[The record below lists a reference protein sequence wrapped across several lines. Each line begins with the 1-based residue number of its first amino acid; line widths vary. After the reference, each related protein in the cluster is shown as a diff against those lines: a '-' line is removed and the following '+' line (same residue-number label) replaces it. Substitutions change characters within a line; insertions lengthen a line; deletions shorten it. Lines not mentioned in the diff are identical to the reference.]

1 MNNVIAMPEI
11 VDDSGDVLLADV
23 VQQAIT
29 RGLRLVIDRH
39 GRCVLTPMMLPG
51 MREICVV
58 DKAMAA

>member
-39 GRCVLTPMMLPG
+39 GRTLLTPMMLPG